1 MAVAA
6 PAPEIVRYEPGLR
19 ERVVE
24 LQRHLWRGDAARNR
38 RYLAWKYERNP
49 YFAEPLMYVAMS
61 GGRAVGMRGM
71 IGSCWEA
78 GPAAERFLVPCAE
91 DFVIAPEERT
101 HGLFARIM
109 RVAMDDLAARGHA
122 CAFSLSAGAV
132 TLAGSLAGGWSGVAP
147 MRPAVLEEPGSPV
160 LEKLRERLSRTPG
173 LWRLAEAGPLA
184 HGSLGRRSFARLARG
199 ARARPS
205 SGIVVSEAPPVAG
218 MADLVR
224 RLGHDGRLRHVRDE
238 AYLSWRFDNP
248 LQEYRFLSRGEA
260 GRLEGFLVLQR
271 SRLDASRGVHIVDWE
286 SETLDVRARL
296 FRAALAWGRFPRVSV
311 WTTGLPDATRAI
323 VAEAGLVVQEPVGLS
338 RPGPWVLVRA
348 IGPGRRTADLSLSD
362 RRLLDPSHWDMR
374 MIYSM
379 SG

>member
-1 MAVAA
+1 M
-6 PAPEIVRYEPGLR
+6 
-19 ERVVE
+19 
-24 LQRHLWRGDAARNR
+24 
-38 RYLAWKYERNP
+38 
-49 YFAEPLMYVAMS
+49 
-61 GGRAVGMRGM
+61 
-71 IGSCWEA
+71 
-78 GPAAERFLVPCAE
+78 
-91 DFVIAPEERT
+91 
-101 HGLFARIM
+101 
-109 RVAMDDLAARGHA
+109 
-122 CAFSLSAGAV
+122 
-132 TLAGSLAGGWSGVAP
+132 
-147 MRPAVLEEPGSPV
+147 
-160 LEKLRERLSRTPG
+160 
-173 LWRLAEAGPLA
+173 
-184 HGSLGRRSFARLARG
+184 
-199 ARARPS
+199 
-205 SGIVVSEAPPVAG
+205 AG

-248 LQEYRFLSRGEA
+248 RHEYRFLFRGE
-260 GRLEGFLVLQR
+260 GRLEGYLVLQR
-271 SRLDASRGVHIVDWE
+271 RPGSMRAAASTSWTG
-286 SETLDVRARL
+286 RARRSTCAPRL